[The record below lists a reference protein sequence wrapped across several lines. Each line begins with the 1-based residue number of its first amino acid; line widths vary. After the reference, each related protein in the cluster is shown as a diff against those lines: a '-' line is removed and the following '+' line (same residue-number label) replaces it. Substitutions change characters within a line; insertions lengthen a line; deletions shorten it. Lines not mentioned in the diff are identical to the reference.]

1 MCIYADMGIT
11 IAEDAFLA
19 TEQRQRI
26 LYNNALDVF
35 WNGK

>member
-1 MCIYADMGIT
+1 MCIYADMVNT

-19 TEQRQRI
+19 VEQRQRI

-35 WNGK
+35 WDGK